1 MVAETTARDAFE
13 DCVQYAKRHNFGEI
27 LQEYVVRVLRE
38 RPSDPVAFLIDEITK
53 RPFTPTSSAAS
64 NPFFRDPL
72 RDGPDARLRVAAS
85 PGLFFREACAQC
97 KGRVEAAC
105 TYDVPTVVVHG
116 SVTTDQFVRTAR
128 GARLAAPGEQDDLS
142 LRALEDATCAPKNPE
157 SGPYCVD
164 VISALVSIEIARRQG
179 MYEPAPSREA
189 MRDFAPQLLLGY
201 LRGLGQTKA
210 EFTTLREKYAKGEL
224 DFPFAD
230 GLEPAL
236 SPGAPAPFH
245 EPLPA
250 SEATGKYALQH
261 SSRCAEMRK
270 RPLDADDAVVNAV
283 QKAWNATEGAC
294 VVIEAGRLPGSRTLV
309 ALAFDGGAAC
319 KLVEAFPV
327 PANGLEGLERANLAC
342 AAALPRFLGR
352 LEGFAAVELE
362 TFQRFETPV
371 ADKKAAGK
379 LALWLG
385 AALGISHSLTGADV
399 DALRRDAAAR
409 FVEWTALA
417 SDIDAEVTIAWE
429 EYCAAAAALL

>member
-1 MVAETTARDAFE
+1 MVAETTARDAFGTR
-13 DCVQYAKRHNFGEI
+13 VQYAKQLPAGSPGAPS
-27 LQEYVVRVLRE
+27 
-38 RPSDPVAFLIDEITK
+38 RPRRA
-53 RPFTPTSSAAS
+53 RRRTSSGPA
-64 NPFFRDPL
+64 

-105 TYDVPTVVVHG
+105 AYDVPTVVVHG

-142 LRALEDATCAPKNPE
+142 LRALDDATCAPKNPE

-164 VISALVSIEIARRQG
+164 VVSALVSIEIARRQG

-189 MRDFAPQLLLGY
+189 MRDFAPQFLLGY

-210 EFTTLREKYAKGEL
+210 EFTTLGEARAGEL

-270 RPLDADDAVVNAV
+270 ATLDADDAVVNAV

-294 VVIEAGRLPGSRTLV
+294 VVVEAGRLPGSRTLV
-309 ALAFDGGAAC
+309 ALAFDGAPPASR
-319 KLVEAFPV
+319 AFPSRERPRRPGARIW
-327 PANGLEGLERANLAC
+327 PARRRCRASSGAW
-342 AAALPRFLGR
+342 R
-352 LEGFAAVELE
+352 FAAVELE
-362 TFQRFETPV
+362 TFQRFEAPV

-385 AALGISHSLTGADV
+385 AALGISTPAGADV
-399 DALRRDAAAR
+399 DAPPRRRRPLRRVDRAR
-409 FVEWTALA
+409 VRHR
-417 SDIDAEVTIAWE
+417 AEVTIAGG
-429 EYCAAAAALL
+429 CAAAAALL